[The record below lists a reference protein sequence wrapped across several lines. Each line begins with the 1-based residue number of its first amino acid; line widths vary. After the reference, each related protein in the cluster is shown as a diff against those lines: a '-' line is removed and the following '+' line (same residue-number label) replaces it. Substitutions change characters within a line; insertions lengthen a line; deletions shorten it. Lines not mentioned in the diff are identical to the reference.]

1 MTTVFSTATSPRP
14 PTLAGQVITLHGA
27 AELRAR
33 AGHLMW
39 PTTEFI
45 CAATDTRTWAMLR
58 SDDTPVVQTGGSIAA
73 GVTLYKLFKPSA
85 LDDPAGAEHIRS
97 IAAAG
102 AQVRITAAPLPQE
115 TIIVDGRI
123 AIVAGSDGGP
133 ERDFSVVTVPDLVAN
148 LRSLVLSAWQTATD
162 LADHQAQRLP
172 HLDEAGLTIL
182 RTLSAGQKDET
193 AARQLGLSVRTY
205 RRRVAELMDALGASS
220 RFQAG
225 VRARELGLRV

>member
-1 MTTVFSTATSPRP
+1 MTTAPSTRP
-14 PTLAGQVITLHGA
+14 PTLAGQVITLHGT
-27 AELRAR
+27 AELKAR
-33 AGHLMW
+33 AGHLMR
-39 PTTEFI
+39 PATEFI
-45 CAATDTRTWAMLR
+45 CAAVDMTTWSTL
-58 SDDTPVVQTGGSIAA
+58 TPQDEALVQATESIGK
-73 GVTLYKLFKPSA
+73 GVALYKLFNPSA
-85 LDDPAGAEHIRS
+85 LADPIAAGHVRA

-102 AQVRITAAPLPQE
+102 GRVRISSAPLPHE

-123 AIVAGSDGGP
+123 AVTAGRGEGP
-133 ERDFSVVTVPDLVAN
+133 ARDFSVITVPDVVAN
-148 LRSLVLSAWQTATD
+148 VRGLVLSAWQAATD
-162 LADHQAQRLP
+162 LADHEAARQP
-172 HLDEAGLTIL
+172 HIDEQGLTIL

>member
-1 MTTVFSTATSPRP
+1 MTTVPTTRS

-27 AELRAR
+27 ADLKAR
-33 AGHLMW
+33 AGHLMR

-45 CAATDTRTWAMLR
+45 CAATDTSTWATVHGQHEALPQTNE
-58 SDDTPVVQTGGSIAA
+58 SVVA
-73 GVTLYKLFKPSA
+73 GVRIYKLFNHSA
-85 LDDPAGAEHIRS
+85 LADPAGAEHIRM

-102 AQVRITAAPLPQE
+102 ALVRISATPLPHE

-123 AIVAGSDGGP
+123 AILAGSGAGAT
-133 ERDFSVVTVPDLVAN
+133 RDFSVITVPDVIASV
-148 LRSLVLSAWQTATD
+148 RSLVLGAWQAATD
-162 LADHQAQRLP
+162 LADHLAEHVPQI
-172 HLDEAGLTIL
+172 DEQGLIIL
-182 RTLSAGQKDET
+182 RSLSAGQKDET

-205 RRRVAELMDALGASS
+205 RRRVAELMELLGASS

>member
-1 MTTVFSTATSPRP
+1 MTTVPITAPSTRP
-14 PTLAGQVITLHGA
+14 PTLAGQVITLHGT

-33 AGHLMW
+33 AGHLMR
-39 PTTEFI
+39 PATEFV
-45 CAATDTRTWAMLR
+45 CAAVDMTTWGTL
-58 SDDTPVVQTGGSIAA
+58 TPQGGALAQANESLAK
-73 GVTLYKLFKPSA
+73 GVALYKLFNPSA
-85 LDDPAGAEHIRS
+85 LTDPAGAEHMRA

-102 AQVRITAAPLPQE
+102 ARVRISSAPLPHE

-123 AIVAGSDGGP
+123 AVIAGSGAGAT
-133 ERDFSVVTVPDLVAN
+133 RDFSVITVPDVVDN
-148 LRSLVLSAWQTATD
+148 VRSLVLSAWQGATD
-162 LADHQAQRLP
+162 LAEHEAARAP
-172 HLDEAGLTIL
+172 HIDEQGLTIL